1 MTMSGKMLILRGI
14 SGTFCGQKYS
24 NGALDEP
31 SALQYARRR
40 GYDGYVL
47 DASGETGDNSIQTR
61 RALTEFRK
69 DKTITALYGFSGG
82 GYNIWHILKQLKADE
97 KERLELVVVLGA
109 PKTPEHQYKGTWEL
123 VYRIDPQGSGP
134 DTDGCRHMSGPRVL
148 LGQT

>member
-1 MTMSGKMLILRGI
+1 MSRKMLILRGI

-40 GYDGYVL
+40 QYEGYVL

-61 RALTEFRK
+61 RALTAFRR

-82 GYNIWHILKQLKADE
+82 GYNVWHILKQLKATE

-109 PKTPEHQYKGTWEL
+109 PKTPEHQFKGTWEL
-123 VYRIDPQGSGP
+123 VYRVDPKGDGP

-148 LGQT
+148 LGETQ